1 MASGRKPSICNALSQ
16 MASLIPS
23 NYDGTAD
30 ENGITIPPHL
40 NYYRPS
46 PAQVA
51 AQAASDEADGAIY
64 EEPLCT
70 VFCCCNE
77 NPSISRDGKKLRQA
91 CVHDVLSAANVATG
105 GNCPCKSEQTFYM
118 TQPQPTWRNPQVR
131 PARGFAKKLLT
142 RYAHLDNYKAKRRP
156 DVICLHDPHGP
167 FAPYNIAVLVE
178 MKFPGDGA
186 QRGQVD
192 AYEQIAG
199 DEGKVKLM
207 TEETCGCRKKSKKTE
222 AEEAQVKAAKKSAE
236 EAAFVAA
243 MIRGGIY
250 IAKGAAIV
258 VGGAVADFA
267 GQL

>member
-1 MASGRKPSICNALSQ
+1 MASGRKPSICNTLSQ
-16 MASLIPS
+16 IASLIPS

-46 PAQVA
+46 KAQLA

-64 EEPLCT
+64 EKPLCT
-70 VFCCCNE
+70 VFCCCNA
-77 NPSISRDGKKLRQA
+77 NPSISRDGKKRLRQA
-91 CVHDVLSAANVATG
+91 CVHDVLSAANS

-118 TQPQPTWRNPQVR
+118 TQPQPTWRDPKVR
-131 PARGFAKKLLT
+131 PSRGFAKKLLA
-142 RYAHLDNYKAKRRP
+142 RYGHIEGYKARRRP

-167 FAPYNIAVLVE
+167 FAPYNIAVIVE
-178 MKFPGDGA
+178 MKFPGDKA
-186 QRGQVD
+186 QLGQVK
-192 AYEQIAG
+192 AYKQIAG
-199 DEGKVKLM
+199 GVKGKVKLM

-222 AEEAQVKAAKKSAE
+222 AEETQAKTAKKSAE

-258 VGGAVADFA
+258 VGGAVANFA